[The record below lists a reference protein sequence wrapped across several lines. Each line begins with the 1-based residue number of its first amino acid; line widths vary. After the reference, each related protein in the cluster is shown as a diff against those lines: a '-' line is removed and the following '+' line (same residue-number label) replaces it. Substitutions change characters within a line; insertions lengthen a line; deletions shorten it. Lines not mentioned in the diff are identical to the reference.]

1 MSQRRLLKV
10 FAALGSFVIICNS
23 PVMAVMSLTDGMS
36 QSPQLFVA
44 HILHLVRQAHTP
56 AYLHL

>member
-1 MSQRRLLKV
+1 
-10 FAALGSFVIICNS
+10 
-23 PVMAVMSLTDGMS
+23 MAVMSLTDGMS